1 MKAPRNRMRTTLL
14 AATVA
19 ACLLAALAGAS
30 AFAFIQSS
38 SITANGLGA
47 GDDGYRYRSL
57 AVADS
62 SMDRPLGYISSN
74 D

>member
-1 MKAPRNRMRTTLL
+1 MKAHRNRMRTTLL
-14 AATVA
+14 AATIA

-30 AFAFIQSS
+30 ACAFIQSS
-38 SITANGLGA
+38 SISFNRTGT

-62 SMDRPLGYISSN
+62 PMDKPFECAPPN